1 MGERVEQY
9 QARPLP
15 PEMLE
20 PVQVRCVVAF
30 GLGDRMFEVGEIVTV
45 SRARCSY
52 LCFLGLATE
61 AE

>member
-30 GLGDRMFEVGEIVTV
+30 GLGEKLVEPGEVVMV
-45 SRARCSY
+45 SRARADY
-52 LCFLGLATE
+52 LVFLQWA
-61 AE
+61 AWV